1 MAMGKMMKKTLV
13 AILFFLA
20 LLLAIHVAGSATTA
34 FAPVK
39 VRTKVLTMT
48 GVKEAPVPEAPRDY
62 VFAPIEVRTKT
73 LTMTGMKE

>member
-1 MAMGKMMKKTLV
+1 MKRAVV
-13 AILFFLA
+13 AILFLLALFLA
-20 LLLAIHVAGSATTA
+20 LHVAGSATTA
-34 FAPVK
+34 FAPVE

-73 LTMTGMKE
+73 LTMTGTRE